1 MAETHTADIVLS
13 LTGRDKGLLMLVVA
27 EEGDFLLLANGRGRR
42 AENPKRK
49 RHRHVSRQ
57 GRCDERTQRK
67 LLENGRLTNSD
78 IRKALALWTG
88 AEDAN

>member
-1 MAETHTADIVLS
+1 MAESHTADIVLS
-13 LTGRDKGLLMLVVA
+13 LTGRDQGMLMLVVA

-49 RHRHVSRQ
+49 RRRHVSRQ
-57 GRCDERTQRK
+57 GRCDERTRRK